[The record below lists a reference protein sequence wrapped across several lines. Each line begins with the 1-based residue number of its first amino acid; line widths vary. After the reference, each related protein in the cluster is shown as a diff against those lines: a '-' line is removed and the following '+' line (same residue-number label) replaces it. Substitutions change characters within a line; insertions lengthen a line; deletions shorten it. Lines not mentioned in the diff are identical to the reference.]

1 MKQVVHQ
8 RRRCWCQQVWQL
20 LVAAGTCNQAL
31 PPLEGRTRLHSVCS
45 EIPSLDLRRLI
56 GCRRSSEKS
65 SPQPRKR
72 QTCSTFLHLPALLSH
87 SKPSQARP
95 STMGHAAALSL
106 GLLLLLSATASSQ
119 GAPAASRPKTGQPQG
134 VGTQAPRRG
143 SIPPP
148 AWHHATRPAGACSCR
163 QLPRFE

>member
-95 STMGHAAALSL
+95 KHHGARSRPLPRTAAAAQRHSL
-106 GLLLLLSATASSQ
+106 LPGCACSLQTQDRPATGCGNA
-119 GAPAASRPKTGQPQG
+119 GAAPREHPAARL
-134 VGTQAPRRG
+134 APR
-143 SIPPP
+143 
-148 AWHHATRPAGACSCR
+148 HTACRSL
-163 QLPRFE
+163 QLQAAAAV